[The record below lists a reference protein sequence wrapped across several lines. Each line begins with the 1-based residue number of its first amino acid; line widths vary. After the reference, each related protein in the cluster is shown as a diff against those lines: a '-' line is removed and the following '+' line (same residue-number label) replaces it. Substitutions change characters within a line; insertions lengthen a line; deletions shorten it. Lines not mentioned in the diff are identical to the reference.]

1 MLLKPDLNGFLLFI
15 IKGHLKRFDRDFNRI
30 ALWVQQDGLS
40 WIVAIRDVHLNE
52 KAARKTRANQ
62 LLCLIYENALSHQP
76 DLERDLCDGV

>member
-1 MLLKPDLNGFLLFI
+1 
-15 IKGHLKRFDRDFNRI
+15 
-30 ALWVQQDGLS
+30 LS

-52 KAARKTRANQ
+52 KTARKTRANQ